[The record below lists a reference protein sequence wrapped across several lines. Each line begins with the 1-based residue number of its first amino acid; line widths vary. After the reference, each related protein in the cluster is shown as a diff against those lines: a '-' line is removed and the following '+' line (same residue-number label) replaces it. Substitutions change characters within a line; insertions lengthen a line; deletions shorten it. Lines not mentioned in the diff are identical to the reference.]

1 MRLPKD
7 LFSEALTLPD
17 LAMVYELG
25 ERVCTAAHDL
35 AILKTQDYAF
45 NPAEYA
51 ASGGCEL
58 RVRGDAAGLWLAH
71 WDEHHVRLSPKH
83 AAFDVVWRGQHLTL
97 VSIDPDCDPRFWIVA
112 GESLALCERFFATV
126 CNWYSASSD
135 AISVFDNGGFVR
147 DEELR
152 EEISGRTLDSLCL
165 SDSIRQALQTGVL
178 DFFASMEIYA
188 RHGIPWKR
196 GVILHGPPGNGK
208 TQTIQALVNQLKLPT
223 IYVRSLHARWD
234 SPEDCIRHIYRRARQ
249 ASPAI
254 VVLEDIDSLITPG
267 NRSYF
272 LNELDGFR
280 KLNGLMTIATTNH
293 LENLD
298 VAIRDRPSRF
308 DEKILFD
315 NPDLETRKRYLSG
328 VIGKWQL
335 VVSPEQLD
343 KVSNETNGF
352 SFAGLQELTRSAL
365 MNSLRNSQD
374 PFSGLIKSSE
384 EKSESKKRKKK
395 KSS

>member
-25 ERVCTAAHDL
+25 ERVSTAAHDL
-35 AILKTQDYAF
+35 AILKTEDYAF

-58 RVRGDAAGLWLAH
+58 HIREDVTGLWLAQ
-71 WDEHHVRLSPKH
+71 WSDNHVRLRPKH
-83 AAFDVVWRGQHLTL
+83 AAFDVGWRGEKLSL
-97 VSIDPDCDPRFWIVA
+97 VCIEPDCEPRFWIVA
-112 GESLALCERFFATV
+112 GGSLALCERFFATV
-126 CNWYSASSD
+126 TAWYSASSD
-135 AISVFDNGGFVR
+135 AISVFDHGHFMR

-152 EEISGRTLDSLCL
+152 ENISSRSLDSLCL
-165 SDSIRQALQTGVL
+165 SDQIRAEIQSGVI
-178 DFFASMEIYA
+178 DFFGAREIYA
-188 RHGIPWKR
+188 RHNIPWKR

-208 TQTIQALVNQLKLPT
+208 TQTIQAIVNQLKLPT

-234 SPEDCIRHIYRRARQ
+234 SPEDCIRLIYERARL

-280 KLNGLMTIATTNH
+280 KVNGVLTIATTNH
-293 LENLD
+293 LEKLD

-308 DEKILFD
+308 DEKIFFD
-315 NPDLETRKRYLSG
+315 NPNLEIRTKYLSETI
-328 VIGKWQL
+328 VKWQL
-335 VVSPEQLD
+335 RVPDDQVRRLGEQTD
-343 KVSNETNGF
+343 GY

-365 MNSLRNSQD
+365 MNSLKNSEA
-374 PFSGLIKSSE
+374 PFDGLVTESTKKKS
-384 EKSESKKRKKK
+384 KPKKK